1 MKFELQKS
9 EIQKI
14 AAEHNYSVNNVEKV
28 IRLSFILDDF
38 VERTIRIS
46 PLFYNIFL
54 NGNFILPFRKKVLP
68 L

>member
-1 MKFELQKS
+1 MKFEIQKS

-14 AAEHNYSVNNVEKV
+14 ALEHSYTANNVEKF

-46 PLFYNIFL
+46 PLF
-54 NGNFILPFRKKVLP
+54 
-68 L
+68 